1 MKPLRLLQITD
12 CHLGNLPG
20 EVLLGM
26 NTDQSLYDVLDMIQA
41 QEAPDML
48 VATGDISNDGGPA
61 SYERFTQI
69 IHKYFPNTPLAWL
82 PGNHDDPLSMDQ
94 VTNLPLEAHY
104 RLGDWNLIFLDS
116 RIPMEDGGAL
126 EHAELLRLD
135 RELSK
140 NKNLASMVFLHH
152 QPVPVGSAWLDGY
165 VLKNADEFFKVL
177 DRHKNV
183 KAVCWGHVHQEFE
196 TERKGV
202 RLFST
207 PSTCVQFAPNE
218 VKFKVDRLMPGYRV
232 IDLYPNG
239 RFITGV
245 KRIKDKVYTID
256 FASTG
261 Y

>member
-12 CHLGNLPG
+12 CHLGNHPG

-48 VATGDISNDGGPA
+48 IATGDISNDGGPA

-94 VTNLPLEAHY
+94 VTNLPIEAHY
-104 RLGDWNLIFLDS
+104 QLGEWNLIFLDS
-116 RIPMEDGGAL
+116 RIPMEEGGAL
-126 EHAELLRLD
+126 EQAELMRLD
-135 RELSK
+135 RELSAHK
-140 NKNLASMVFLHH
+140 NRASMIFLHH
-152 QPVPVGSAWLDGY
+152 QPVPVGSVWLDGY
-165 VLKNADEFFKVL
+165 VVKNADEFFRVV

-183 KAVCWGHVHQEFE
+183 KAICWGHVHQEFE
-196 TERKGV
+196 MERNGV
-202 RLFST
+202 KLFST
-207 PSTCVQFAPNE
+207 PSTCVQFAPNQIN
-218 VKFKVDRLMPGYRV
+218 FKVDRLMPGYRV

-239 RFITGV
+239 RFITHV